1 MEKRKNIRRGDGKI
15 RSKKKLCFQLLGIMT
30 EGWQHDGPSIIFL
43 LSEYDNIQNTTSST
57 RVVFLELSLLL

>member
-1 MEKRKNIRRGDGKI
+1 
-15 RSKKKLCFQLLGIMT
+15 MT